1 MNMMSEKSCTAC
13 GLIKDF
19 VNFDVDDK
27 NLTGCTARCKECRG
41 TLPIKSKRKYTRK
54 LQEATNITHVEVEED
69 SSLTP
74 AEELAEIKE

>member
-1 MNMMSEKSCTAC
+1 MMSEKSCTEC
-13 GLIKDF
+13 LLVKDF
-19 VNFDVDDK
+19 INFDDDSK

-54 LQEATNITHVEVEED
+54 LQEATTITHVGVEED